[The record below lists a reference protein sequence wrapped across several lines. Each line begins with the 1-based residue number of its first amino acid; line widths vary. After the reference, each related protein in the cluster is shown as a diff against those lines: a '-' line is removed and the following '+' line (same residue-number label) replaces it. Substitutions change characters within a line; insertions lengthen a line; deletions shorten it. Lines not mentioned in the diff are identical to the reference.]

1 MPSNSSEEGGPR
13 HEPFELAEV
22 WLSGS
27 ARRAAKASG
36 GSKGPRDWRL
46 RQMQHAAN
54 EIGVCFLG
62 FACGKE
68 LFAIKSKEHWRS
80 EINIDARLFAPNH
93 SPTKSGFEI
102 CKFEP
107 VLCVASTNTDFVV
120 DLRMCKP
127 WRL

>member
-1 MPSNSSEEGGPR
+1 MLSNSLEEGGPR

-27 ARRAAKASG
+27 ARRTAKASG

-46 RQMQHAAN
+46 RQMQHAARCMYLN
-54 EIGVCFLG
+54 EIGVCFLS

-93 SPTKSGFEI
+93 SPTKSDFEI
-102 CKFEP
+102 CKF
-107 VLCVASTNTDFVV
+107 VAWPAPILIS
-120 DLRMCKP
+120 L
-127 WRL
+127 